1 MAVVRRQRQQERYIM
16 SLLDLHTATLMSAGG
31 DDRITLDEQSG
42 LNSYGCAP
50 EPIRAISYSSST
62 ASSISAPAYAHAHA
76 VHHQL
81 RLAVAEGESEAA
93 AYTRFLTQRADA
105 NPQCLRSWSRH

>member
-1 MAVVRRQRQQERYIM
+1 M

-81 RLAVAEGESEAA
+81 RLAVVDGESE
-93 AYTRFLTQRADA
+93 
-105 NPQCLRSWSRH
+105 